1 MAIMHMNLTSR
12 SLTRKTD
19 VYVGF
24 PTPTLQDMIQ
34 HKDHYDPEKQWPVVY
49 LLHGAGGDGFEWIQK
64 ADIEALCCQYGFIA
78 VIPNGDLS
86 FYCNTPD
93 GRNYYSFIAEEL
105 PAIIESTFHAS
116 SRPEDRYI
124 MGYSMG
130 GFGAVKI
137 GLTNPHRYHKIA
149 SLSGCMDVAG
159 FINGFESGSI
169 FRIHRNLPGWPDI
182 QGTENDMM
190 HLLDLSIARK
200 ERGGYVP
207 AIYHTIGKQDF
218 IYSFSQEWRKKAQ
231 SSCLDFL
238 YTEDDGM
245 HNFDYW
251 NQKIRSEVLPFFFG

>member
-1 MAIMHMNLTSR
+1 
-12 SLTRKTD
+12 
-19 VYVGF
+19 
-24 PTPTLQDMIQ
+24 
-34 HKDHYDPEKQWPVVY
+34 
-49 LLHGAGGDGFEWIQK
+49 
-64 ADIEALCCQYGFIA
+64 
-78 VIPNGDLS
+78 
-86 FYCNTPD
+86 
-93 GRNYYSFIAEEL
+93 
-105 PAIIESTFHAS
+105 
-116 SRPEDRYI
+116 

-200 ERGGYVP
+200 EQGGYVP